1 MKGLKGETY
10 QERLARAVE
19 AKQKALDKLRA
30 KAPVDPDVLAERRLA
45 AEAREA
51 AKAEKRA
58 ADKVAR
64 EQARAEAAKAEAAAA
79 AAAPKPAAPPTAEER
94 KAARDARYAAR
105 KARR

>member
-10 QERLARAVE
+10 QERLARGAE

-30 KAPVDPDVLAERRLA
+30 KAPVDPQVLAERKAA

-51 AKAEKRA
+51 AKAEKREA
-58 ADKVAR
+58 ARAAR
-64 EQARAEAAKAEAAAA
+64 EQSKAEAKATAEAAAA
-79 AAAPKPAAPPTAEER
+79 ASPKPAPAPTEEER